1 MTQHSDQ
8 SPAEIADDLLMDG
21 LLRSR
26 HLDVQIDRERRI
38 RALMSSIEDASAE
51 QGGATHTWRPWRLA
65 TAAMIGV
72 AVLIGI
78 LILDQQTT
86 SAHAELW
93 RSLEAMETRADLSFE
108 LRILGPDPGE
118 KSASLAGSNRRRT
131 TDGHLHIRDSKYVI
145 TRTLPDGSILAGGFD
160 GEEHWTNLEH
170 VNGNRARVVRGPVR
184 RVEELLSRL
193 SLNLAKELR
202 RLRRM
207 YEIGPPTVESDDKG
221 RRLLHF
227 VGIRRSPKES
237 AGATERRG
245 GPKAAARID
254 IWLDP
259 TDRQIVQL
267 ELSGVPT
274 RPDAPTIDLQLRAVT
289 PPSFPNDYFDLSGHP
304 TLDRA
309 GGRPGRNTDINQV
322 EPERRR
328 RRSPE
333 KSPAAA
339 RDA

>member
-1 MTQHSDQ
+1 MTHHADQ

-38 RALMSSIEDASAE
+38 RALMSSIEDAAAD
-51 QGGATHTWRPWRLA
+51 QDAATHAWRPWRLA
-65 TAAMIGV
+65 SAAMIGI

-118 KSASLAGSNRRRT
+118 NSAPLAGPNRRRT
-131 TDGHLHIRDSKYVI
+131 TDGYLHIRDSKYVI
-145 TRTLPDGSILAGGFD
+145 TRTLPDGSTLVGGFD
-160 GEEHWTNLEH
+160 GEEYWTNLDH
-170 VNGNRARVVRGPVR
+170 PSGHRARMVRGPVR

-207 YEIGPPTVESDDKG
+207 YDIGPPVVELDDEG

-227 VGIRRSPKES
+227 VGTRRPSKES
-237 AGATERRG
+237 VGETERRG
-245 GPKAAARID
+245 GPKTAARID

-259 TDRQIVQL
+259 ADRQIVQL

-289 PPSFPNDYFDLSGHP
+289 PPSLANDYFDPSGHP
-304 TLDRA
+304 TVDRA
-309 GGRPGRNTDINQV
+309 GGRPGRNTDVNQA